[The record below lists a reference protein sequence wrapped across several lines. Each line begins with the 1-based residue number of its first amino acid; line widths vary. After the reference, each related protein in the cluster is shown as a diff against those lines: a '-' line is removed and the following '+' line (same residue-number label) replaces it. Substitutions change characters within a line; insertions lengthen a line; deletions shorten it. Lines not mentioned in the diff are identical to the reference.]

1 MSRPKHIHIVLLGK
15 QIDHA
20 LTGVRELDGD
30 VVHFIT
36 SEELLCEG
44 MYEQLEQDLENE
56 IKFDFGGF
64 HSIPN
69 ERLFSP
75 FIVGDMLEIVTD
87 IVAHES
93 NEDYHLPALDLLENS
108 KTPEWEG
115 DVGSWNNSY
124 NNQTDC
130 IFFVGFTGGTK
141 LMSGSAIHCAN
152 MIGAVSYYVAEGS
165 HSMEPEVICLGSL
178 EAPAVLLSA
187 PDECLDTIFEYPAAE
202 YKWVPTTNLL
212 IRELVHLN
220 LANEK
225 ITESGTLGYELTKE
239 GYAHVKIAAERKLR
253 KKSMESMTPEEVE
266 ELKNKWSS
274 SNNPDVELDWLQDRS
289 TLIETFFEVGYSNT
303 EEELLQVIL
312 EKHGITGRAELREI
326 EKSHGIELYLEI
338 IFEDREG
345 NEVDIGGFRQQ
356 RYGTDRIPFI
366 EDLLLNRRYRP
377 IDPEA
382 TRIISGDNDA
392 EFLHYIA
399 IKHFEKLGFKVR

>member
-124 NNQTDC
+124 NKQTDC

-165 HSMEPEVICLGSL
+165 DSMEPEVICLGSL

-187 PDECLDTIFEYPAAE
+187 PD
-202 YKWVPTTNLL
+202 
-212 IRELVHLN
+212 
-220 LANEK
+220 
-225 ITESGTLGYELTKE
+225 
-239 GYAHVKIAAERKLR
+239 
-253 KKSMESMTPEEVE
+253 
-266 ELKNKWSS
+266 
-274 SNNPDVELDWLQDRS
+274 
-289 TLIETFFEVGYSNT
+289 
-303 EEELLQVIL
+303 
-312 EKHGITGRAELREI
+312 
-326 EKSHGIELYLEI
+326 
-338 IFEDREG
+338 
-345 NEVDIGGFRQQ
+345 
-356 RYGTDRIPFI
+356 
-366 EDLLLNRRYRP
+366 
-377 IDPEA
+377 
-382 TRIISGDNDA
+382 
-392 EFLHYIA
+392 
-399 IKHFEKLGFKVR
+399 